1 MKAVKK
7 LLAAF
12 LAGAMVLCLLTG
24 CGGGKWAVND
34 ANLAR
39 LMQQLENVQEENSV
53 EVEADAK
60 VAAAMKDYIRSKGD
74 VMEFDSVFLRDSAG
88 RPYFSNDEQQLVVKA
103 LKDRGVETERKE
115 IELIYWKTDGLDL
128 VGQFFWSL
136 REAIRVQ
143 VVPNFDREKIWIG
156 TATGKLKENGETA
169 NVRFL
174 IYVYGAKA

>member
-34 ANLAR
+34 ANFAR
-39 LMQQLENVQEENSV
+39 LIYQLANVQENSV

-60 VAAAMKDYIRSKGD
+60 VAAAMKAYIRSKGD
-74 VMEFDSVFLRDSAG
+74 VMEFDRVFLRDSAG
-88 RPYFSNDEQQLVVKA
+88 RPYFSNDEQLLVVKA
-103 LKDRGVETERKE
+103 LKDRGVETEGKE

-128 VGQFFWSL
+128 VGQFIWSL

-143 VVPNFDREKIWIG
+143 VVPNFEREKIWIG